1 MDFLLYATVEL
12 FGSRYLGRHMLEFL
26 FFDWIQ
32 IDASSKCSV
41 AGRIESLSVLS
52 STVEDLSLL
61 GMV

>member
-1 MDFLLYATVEL
+1 MDFLLYATVEQ

-41 AGRIESLSVLS
+41 AERIESLSVLS
-52 STVEDLSLL
+52 SIVEDLSLL
-61 GMV
+61 GIV